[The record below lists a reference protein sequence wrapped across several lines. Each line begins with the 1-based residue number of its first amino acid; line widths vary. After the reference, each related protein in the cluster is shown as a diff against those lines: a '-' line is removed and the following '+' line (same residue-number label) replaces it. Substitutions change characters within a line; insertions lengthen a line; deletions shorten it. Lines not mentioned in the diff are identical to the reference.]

1 MGLFDLFTKK
11 KSKSSQDK
19 RVEDVLRRT
28 DDFIDRTERMLD
40 EMKRDDE
47 KWRKGL

>member
-11 KSKSSQDK
+11 KSNQDK

-47 KWRKGL
+47 RWRKGL

>member
-28 DDFIDRTERMLD
+28 DDIIDRTERMLD

-47 KWRKGL
+47 KWQRGL

>member
-11 KSKSSQDK
+11 KSKGAQDK

-28 DDFIDRTERMLD
+28 DDFIERTERMLD